1 MSIRQVLLAIGKTL
15 RPHRTRVFLALGFI
29 LIHTLL
35 GFALILATSR
45 SQPDLFPLFLVLL
58 FSLHHLLSV
67 FDDWIL
73 TDISNYW
80 VKDTRRSCLL
90 HFLGSRKKSS
100 HNSLIDWNEL
110 QLEIQWLGDS
120 IFSLLRGAFR
130 KGLQLIVFST
140 ALFWLS
146 PTLFLFCGLL
156 FVVVVILGITMGR
169 WMNRLQ
175 EQVLLAQSAC
185 SNFELEAARAMT
197 VIRAHRKSSF
207 FSHIHE
213 GFLGEVI
220 SKSILL
226 ARLRMITHPIQ
237 IVLFLSTL
245 LAVYGVGNTQVEN
258 GHLAQGHF
266 FAFLAGLS
274 LLHAPLSAL
283 SQDISTFLSH
293 REMHHLPE
301 IFSLS
306 STEQRLPASLP
317 AQQIR
322 GSGLS
327 FEYETGHP
335 VLQDVNFSVQS
346 GQILGFSGN
355 NGSGKTTLTLIL
367 AGILP
372 PTEGQ
377 ISVFPPEADGGPTS
391 FVDQQGTVFTLTLRE
406 TLFLGPNEEPSTLQP
421 TFQDSLFQEP
431 PQSLLS
437 PETLSSG
444 QKKLISIERA
454 LQQNHQVFIIDEPEN
469 SLDYSNQIRLRD
481 LLFQLRSAGKIIILC
496 SHHPLFLDICDE
508 VVNLSKPCQP

>member
-1 MSIRQVLLAIGKTL
+1 MSHCQVLLAIGKTL

-29 LIHTLL
+29 LLHTFF
-35 GFALILATSR
+35 GFALILFTSR
-45 SQPDLFPLFLVLL
+45 SQPDHFPLFLVLL

-73 TDISNYW
+73 TDISSHW
-80 VKDTRRSCLL
+80 VKNTKRSCLL

-110 QLEIQWLGDS
+110 QLEIQWLGES

-130 KGLQLIVFST
+130 KGLQLMVFSA

-156 FVVVVILGITMGR
+156 FLLVVILGYTMGR
-169 WMNRLQ
+169 WVNRVQ

-185 SNFELEAARAMT
+185 YNFELEAARAMT
-197 VIRAHRKSSF
+197 IIRAHRKSQF
-207 FSHIHE
+207 FSLIHE
-213 GFLGEVI
+213 RFLGEVI

-245 LAVYGVGNTQVEN
+245 LVVYLVGNTQVES
-258 GHLAQGHF
+258 GQLSQGHF
-266 FAFLAGLS
+266 FAFIAGLS

-301 IFSLS
+301 IFSFSFSEEGLAS
-306 STEQRLPASLP
+306 SIP
-317 AQQIR
+317 AQRIS

-335 VLQDVNFSVQS
+335 VIQDVNFSVQT

-355 NGSGKTTLTLIL
+355 NGSGKTTLALIL
-367 AGILP
+367 AGIIQ

-377 ISVFPPEADGGPTS
+377 ISIFPPEAFGQATS
-391 FVDQQGTVFTLTLRE
+391 FVDQQGTVFTLSLRE
-406 TLFLGPNEEPSTLQP
+406 NLFLGTNQEALTNQTVFLHPS
-421 TFQDSLFQEP
+421 FQEN
-431 PQSLLS
+431 PQTSLS

-444 QKKLISIERA
+444 QKKLISLERA
-454 LQQNHQVFIIDEPEN
+454 LQQNHQIFIIDEPEN
-469 SLDYSNQIRLRD
+469 SLDHSNQIRLRD
-481 LLFQLRSAGKIIILC
+481 LLVQMRSEGKIIVLC
-496 SHHPLFLDICDE
+496 SHHPLFLDACD
-508 VVNLSKPCQP
+508 VNINLSKP